1 MAGAAEASTL
11 LVKGVTMNPSYAGPV
26 LSPLQAAARMR
37 SGIAL
42 RVVVFMVRLTKWDDV
57 VWTPLPSRARQSY
70 DVSGAKGGRRPSLRP
85 QKQVLRARNVI
96 TLPCPAR
103 QR

>member
-1 MAGAAEASTL
+1 
-11 LVKGVTMNPSYAGPV
+11 MNPSYAGPV

-85 QKQVLRARNVI
+85 QKQVLRA
-96 TLPCPAR
+96 AR
-103 QR
+103 WREGPDRKSTRLNSSHIPLSP